1 MKKVLI
7 TRNQQHAVIPTRGS
21 PKAAG
26 YDLYSTE
33 SYTLRPNERRLFK
46 TGLNMAIPF
55 GMYGRIAPRSGLA
68 FKKGIDVLAGVID
81 EDYRGDIGVILINLG
96 QEDFKV
102 VVGDKIAQIIFE
114 FYNEVLF
121 EEQTVQSNPQEA
133 LGNTERGSGG
143 FGSTD
148 TVAPPNA
155 STSKFTLKKTTT
167 VRRFY
172 NENSSQI
179 HPSLKIEIIE
189 VILGNFHGEI
199 YEYEENGFKGVCV
212 VDSSGEVHPLSK
224 TILAR
229 A

>member
-7 TRNQQHAVIPTRGS
+7 TKNQQHAVIPTRGS

-46 TGLNMAIPF
+46 TGLSMAIPS

-68 FKKGIDVLAGVID
+68 FKKGVDVLAGVID

-114 FYNEVLF
+114 FYNEVSF
-121 EEQTVQSNPQEA
+121 EEQA
-133 LGNTERGSGG
+133 LTNTDRGSGG

-148 TVAPPNA
+148 KP
-155 STSKFTLKKTTT
+155 TSVDKLLESPHPKFSLKKQTTIE
-167 VRRFY
+167 RFY
-172 NENSSQI
+172 RENEVSPAIKRQY
-179 HPSLKIEIIE
+179 IETH
-189 VILGNFHGEI
+189 LGQFHGEI
-199 YEYEENGFKGVCV
+199 YEYVDDNMKGLCV
-212 VDSSGEVHPLSK
+212 IDQSGAVHPLSK
-224 TILAR
+224 MVLSKA
-229 A
+229 

>member
-7 TRNQQHAVIPTRGS
+7 TKNQQHAVIPTRGS

-46 TGLNMAIPF
+46 TGLSMAIPS

-68 FKKGIDVLAGVID
+68 FKKGVDVLAGVID

-114 FYNEVLF
+114 FYNEVSF

-148 TVAPPNA
+148 RLDKLMQPPHP
-155 STSKFTLKKTTT
+155 KFELNRTTT
-167 VRRFY
+167 IERFY
-172 NENSSQI
+172 RENEVSPVIKRQY
-179 HPSLKIEIIE
+179 IETH
-189 VILGNFHGEI
+189 LGQFHGEI
-199 YEYEENGFKGVCV
+199 YEYVEGNMKGLCV
-212 VDSSGEVHPLSK
+212 VDQSGAIHPLSK
-224 TILAR
+224 MVLSKA
-229 A
+229 